1 MASESG
7 QRPASHGPSGV
18 GHRHDH
24 GRLAVRPCPFPQPG
38 EQFVEKRRA
47 AGALLG
53 QPGDHDEGA
62 VGGHGAPA
70 SIQHY
75 ASTSDAERLQGAVA
89 VQNERNT
96 RTLHFAAITFP

>member
-1 MASESG
+1 
-7 QRPASHGPSGV
+7 
-18 GHRHDH
+18 
-24 GRLAVRPCPFPQPG
+24 
-38 EQFVEKRRA
+38 
-47 AGALLG
+47 LLG